1 MDKSTTIGM
10 SMAWIFIV
18 LGVTDNFKDMAAFG
32 AFINM
37 PSIMIV
43 VGGTLA
49 VIMVCYTMEQVKEL
63 PHIFKKAFFAEN
75 YDPSPVI
82 SRLVSFAEKARRE
95 GLLALEDDL
104 ERLEDDFLKG
114 GIQMVIDGTDPEII
128 KAILEIE
135 IAHIDERHRVN
146 MGIMDNAGTLAPAF
160 GMIGTLIG
168 LINMLKALDD
178 PDALG
183 PGMAVALIT
192 TLYGSMMANVVFIP
206 ISSKLKVR
214 NDEELFYKQM
224 MLDGL
229 LSIQAGDNPRVVEE
243 KLKAYMKTD
252 KKGDNLSDDEDD
264 DE

>member
-1 MDKSTTIGM
+1 VDKSTVIGM
-10 SMAWIFIV
+10 TAAWLFIV
-18 LGVTDNFKDMAAFG
+18 LGVTDNFADMAAFG
-32 AFINM
+32 AFFNV

-43 VGGTLA
+43 VGGTIA
-49 VIMVCYTMEQVKEL
+49 VVMVAFTMEQIKEL
-63 PHIFKKAFFAEN
+63 PAIFKKAFFAEN
-75 YDPSPVI
+75 YDPAPVI

-135 IAHIDERHRVN
+135 IAHIDERHRTN
-146 MGIMDNAGTLAPAF
+146 MGIMDTAGTLAPAF

-192 TLYGSMMANVVFIP
+192 TLYGSIIANVVFIP
-206 ISSKLKVR
+206 ISNKLKMR

-229 LSIQAGDNPRVVEE
+229 LSIQAGDNPRVVGE
-243 KLKAYMKTD
+243 KLKAYMRSDDSDTQKD
-252 KKGDNLSDDEDD
+252 DDEDD
-264 DE
+264 DD